1 VIAGLPWDTRVA
13 VRFQVEVNPPQEAPY
28 HNEVAQFLRIRWG
41 RITEMYLY
49 EDTRKLE
56 AFLERL
62 GSRGNTE
69 ALASP
74 ITG

>member
-1 VIAGLPWDTRVA
+1 MNQAFCQFDCKLPVSS
-13 VRFQVEVNPPQEAPY
+13 
-28 HNEVAQFLRIRWG
+28 HLCIRWG
-41 RITEMYLY
+41 CITEMYLY